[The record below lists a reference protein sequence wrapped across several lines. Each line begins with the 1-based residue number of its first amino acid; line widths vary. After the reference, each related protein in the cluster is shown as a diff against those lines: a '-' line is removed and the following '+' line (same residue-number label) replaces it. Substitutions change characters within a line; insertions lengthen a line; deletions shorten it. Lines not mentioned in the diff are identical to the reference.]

1 MVVNSITSIGQ
12 QYYLNRKLGI
22 KPAPAKIAAKA

>member
-1 MVVNSITSIGQ
+1 MVVNSAVSISQ

-22 KPAPAKIAAKA
+22 KKAPAVLARA